1 MPIADPALGMVVL
14 ILGILLIIG
23 GIVIAAVV
31 YRESREWKKMIMPI
45 FDMDYSSMVP
55 ESLKGLR
62 DLLPFMNAFFKQ
74 IFNKVFTSVDVVGL
88 LGGAGITVLGVL
100 VLLIGVF
107 LGG

>member
-1 MPIADPALGMVVL
+1 MPIADPALGMIVL

-31 YRESREWKKMIMPI
+31 YRESREWKKMIMPM
-45 FDMDYSSMVP
+45 FDLDYTSMVP
-55 ESLKGLR
+55 ESMKGLR
-62 DLLPFMNAFFKQ
+62 DMIPFMNAFFKQ
-74 IFNKVFTSVDVVGL
+74 IFTKVFTYADVVGL
-88 LGGAGITVLGVL
+88 LGGAGIAIVGVL

>member
-1 MPIADPALGMVVL
+1 MPIADPALGMIVL
-14 ILGILLIIG
+14 IMGIIFIIG

-31 YRESREWKKMIMPI
+31 YREAREWKKMIMPM

-55 ESLKGLR
+55 ESMKGLR
-62 DLLPFMNAFFKQ
+62 DLMPFMTAFFKE
-74 IFNKVFTSVDVVGL
+74 IFNKIFTYVDVVGL
-88 LGGAGITVLGVL
+88 LGGAGIMVVGIL